1 VDESRLG
8 LKTGVRRRLTLCGTK
23 PIGPLQW
30 RFEAFYLYGAVEPA
44 TGESFFLEFSH
55 LDSPCFERFL
65 EHLAQHYPHHLHLL
79 QLDNASA
86 HRAKSLQIPENL
98 ILFFQPPHT
107 PEVNPIE
114 RLWQHLKDQ
123 LSWLSFTH
131 LDALR
136 AVISERLR
144 ELTPTVVASLTGYD
158 FILSALKQANII

>member
-1 VDESRLG
+1 M
-8 LKTGVRRRLTLCGTK
+8 RRRLTLYGTK

-55 LDSPCFERFL
+55 LDSTCFQVFL
-65 EHLAQHYPHHLHLL
+65 ERLAQHYPHQLHLL

-86 HRAKSLQIPENL
+86 HTATSLQIPQNL

-107 PEVNPIE
+107 PQVNPIE

-123 LSWLSFTH
+123 LSWMNFAH

-136 AVISERLR
+136 EVISERLR
-144 ELTPTVVASLTGYD
+144 KLTPAVIASLTGYD
-158 FILSALKQANII
+158 FILDALKHANII

>member
-1 VDESRLG
+1 M
-8 LKTGVRRRLTLCGTK
+8 RRRLTLCGTK

-55 LDSPCFERFL
+55 LDSPCFQSFL

-107 PEVNPIE
+107 PEVNPAE

-123 LSWLSFTH
+123 LSWLSFAH

-136 AVISERLR
+136 EVISERLH
-144 ELTPTVVASLTGYD
+144 ELTPAVVASLTGYD
-158 FILSALKQANII
+158 FILGALKQANII